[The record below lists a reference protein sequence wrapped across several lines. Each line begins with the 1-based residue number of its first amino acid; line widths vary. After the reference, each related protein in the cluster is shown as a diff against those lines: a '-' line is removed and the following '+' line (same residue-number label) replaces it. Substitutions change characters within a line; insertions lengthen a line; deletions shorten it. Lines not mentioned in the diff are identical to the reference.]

1 MQQLTIV
8 KIGGN
13 VIDDEKALAVFLEEF
28 SVLKG
33 KKILVHGGGKLA
45 NQLQEKLGIAINLI
59 DGRRITDEE
68 TLKIVTMVYAGLI
81 NKNLV
86 SKLQSLKCNTIGLSG
101 ADANCIQANK
111 RNKDEI
117 DYGFVGDIEKVNA
130 SFISSCLENNLTP
143 VFSAITHDGHGQ
155 LLNTNADTIA
165 SELAIALSNN
175 YKVQLV
181 YCFEKNGVLEN
192 IENENS
198 LIKTIS
204 NVEYLN
210 LKEKLIINKG
220 MIPKMDNAFNALSKG
235 VKFIQIGNSN
245 KLLKLL
251 IEENY
256 EGTRLYS

>member
-13 VIDDEKALAVFLEEF
+13 VIDDEKALSVFLEEF

-45 NQLQEKLGIAINLI
+45 NQLQEKLGVAINLI

-86 SKLQSLKCNTIGLSG
+86 SKLQSLNCNAIGLSG
-101 ADANCIQANK
+101 ADANCILANK

-117 DYGFVGDIEKVNA
+117 DYGFVGDIKKVNA

-175 YKVQLV
+175 HQVQLV
-181 YCFEKNGVLEN
+181 YCFEKNGVLKNVEDD
-192 IENENS
+192 NS

-204 NVEYLN
+204 NSEYLI
-210 LKEKLIINKG
+210 LKEELIINKG
-220 MIPKMDNAFNALSKG
+220 MIPKMDNAFNALNKG
-235 VKFIQIGNSN
+235 VKFIQIGNANRLS
-245 KLLKLL
+245 KLL

-256 EGTRLYS
+256 EGTRLYN